1 MLLHRLS
8 VLFGVLAKQC
18 RPRYRAELILTEL
31 WTEEVTQPSG
41 KFVVSGRF
49 VGTEHATAAPAAAA
63 ERLSII
69 VSQRRR

>member
-18 RPRYRAELILTEL
+18 RPRYRAELVLTEL
-31 WTEEVTQPSG
+31 WTEDITQPWL
-41 KFVVSGRF
+41 KLNACGRF
-49 VGTEHATAAPAAAA
+49 VGTEHATAAAAQR